1 MRDYNAFKD
10 NVLAALERVAGDA
23 AIAAD
28 AEAALWCIT
37 RTLPSLLGNPDA
49 ARRPGALPEGA
60 AAASAATVFL
70 VTPDRQFH
78 IIAAPVNFQPEQYH
92 ERVPITLGH
101 PGHVAATRR
110 GAMLADT
117 GHHQSFVKILQT
129 FRAASAMQVP
139 LLWKGDYL
147 GVLIC
152 ANAARG
158 PTKRSTIAPARR
170 SRGSLPRSGWRMTGP
185 NGSRPLIT
193 TGCRCDRLAP
203 SKEVGPRRSMPITSD
218 GRSRAWPPRR

>member
-1 MRDYNAFKD
+1 MRDYNGFKD

-23 AIAAD
+23 AIAEGP
-28 AEAALWCIT
+28 EAALWCIT
-37 RTLPSLLGNPDA
+37 RTLPSLLGDVDA
-49 ARRPGALPEGA
+49 AQRPGALPEGA
-60 AAASAATVFL
+60 PFASAATVFL
-70 VTPDRQFH
+70 ATPDRQYH
-78 IIAAPVNFQPEQYH
+78 LIAAPVNFQPEQYH

-117 GHHQSFVKILQT
+117 TLHQSFVKILQT

-158 PTKRSTIAPARR
+158 AYEEIDYRACETFARLAAALWMAHGGPKWLTTIDY
-170 SRGSLPRSGWRMTGP
+170 
-185 NGSRPLIT
+185 
-193 TGCRCDRLAP
+193 DRLP
-203 SKEVGPRRSMPITSD
+203 VRTS
-218 GRSRAWPPRR
+218 A